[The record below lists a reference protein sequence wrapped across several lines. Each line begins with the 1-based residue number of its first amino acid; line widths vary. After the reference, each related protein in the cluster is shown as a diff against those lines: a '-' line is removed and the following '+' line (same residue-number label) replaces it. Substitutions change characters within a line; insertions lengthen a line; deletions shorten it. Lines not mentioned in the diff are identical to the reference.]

1 MRRRRLLLWGR
12 LNLFQHF
19 SHVWFAKIVK
29 NDLADDLDN
38 DDDCPN
44 GSGRFGL
51 VTARMGENNLNR
63 LLLVAIRAI
72 GSSSANGQC
81 Q

>member
-1 MRRRRLLLWGR
+1 MRLMRRRRLLLWGR
-12 LNLFQHF
+12 LNSFQHF

-38 DDDCPN
+38 DDDCAN

-51 VTARMGENNLNR
+51 LTARMGENNLN
-63 LLLVAIRAI
+63 
-72 GSSSANGQC
+72 
-81 Q
+81 